1 MTIRCEGERERER
14 EGRTKNVCERVGV
27 HVMQSEK
34 EGFYEEYK
42 NREGERELINNE
54 KKNMGP
60 RKPNGPI

>member
-1 MTIRCEGERERER
+1 M
-14 EGRTKNVCERVGV
+14 CERVGV

-54 KKNMGP
+54 KKNIGP